1 MRKRAIM
8 VLIVLLL
15 SPPGV
20 GARAEDQP
28 PRRARPPQWSADVIE
43 VFFEDARIHLAG
55 DRPTREPAVFPAASA
70 ATTSEATDLQDD
82 TKWSTLI
89 EAGELTSEVKS
100 VHNRLSSL
108 LERAGSFKSGGNA
121 DCRREFSLLAVLFGV
136 VDQYDQEIRWQQEAV
151 RMRALCSQA
160 AHACETAS
168 DESFAL
174 AADVH
179 SQIADLL
186 RGQSISRQASDTVA
200 PVDRG
205 QLMQRMELAVE
216 ENISPWLANRK
227 EFRRRKS
234 NVAHESQLLAVLART
249 IRREDYD
256 FADDKDFVEITRE
269 LGRASRELTEAS
281 EQGNYEAARQAV
293 GRVTQSC
300 SNCHDGYR
308 G

>member
-1 MRKRAIM
+1 MRKWAIT

-20 GARAEDQP
+20 GAGADDQP
-28 PRRARPPQWSADVIE
+28 PRRARPPQWSTDVVK
-43 VFFEDARIHLAG
+43 VFFEDARKHLAG
-55 DRPTREPAVFPAASA
+55 DRPTRAPAVSSAA

-89 EAGELTSEVKS
+89 EADALTVEVKS
-100 VHNRLSSL
+100 VHNRLISL
-108 LERAGSFKSGGNA
+108 LARAGSFKSGGNA

-151 RMRALCSQA
+151 RMRALCTQA

-174 AADVH
+174 AADVRL
-179 SQIADLL
+179 QIADLL

-234 NVAHESQLLAVLART
+234 VVAHESQLLAVLART
-249 IRREDYD
+249 IRREGYD
-256 FADDKDFVEITRE
+256 FADDEDFVEITRE

-281 EQGNYEAARQAV
+281 EQGNYEAARQAI

-308 G
+308 N

>member
-20 GARAEDQP
+20 WARAEDQLP
-28 PRRARPPQWSADVIE
+28 LRARPPQWSADVVE
-43 VFFEDARIHLAG
+43 VFFEDSRKHLAG
-55 DRPTREPAVFPAASA
+55 DRPTREPAVSPAA
-70 ATTSEATDLQDD
+70 ATTSEATDLQGD
-82 TKWSTLI
+82 TKWSALI
-89 EAGELTSEVKS
+89 EAGALTVEVKS
-100 VHNRLSSL
+100 VLNRLISL
-108 LERAGSFKSGGNA
+108 LARAGSFKSGGNA

-136 VDQYDQEIRWQQEAV
+136 VDQYDQEIRWQQQAV
-151 RMRALCSQA
+151 RMRALCTQA

-186 RGQSISRQASDTVA
+186 RGQSMSRQTPAAEA
-200 PVDRG
+200 PIDRG

-234 NVAHESQLLAVLART
+234 DVAHESQLLAVLART
-249 IRREDYD
+249 IRREGYD
-256 FADDKDFVEITRE
+256 FADDETFVEIARQ

-281 EQGNYEAARQAV
+281 EQGNYEAAQQAI

-300 SNCHDGYR
+300 SDCHDGYR

>member
-20 GARAEDQP
+20 WAGTEDQP
-28 PRRARPPQWSADVIE
+28 KLRARPPQWSADVVE
-43 VFFEDARIHLAG
+43 VFFEDARKHLAG
-55 DRPTREPAVFPAASA
+55 DRPSRARAVSPAA
-70 ATTSEATDLQDD
+70 ATTNEVTDLQGD

-89 EAGELTSEVKS
+89 EAGALTAEVKS
-100 VHNRLSSL
+100 VHNRLISL
-108 LERAGSFKSGGNA
+108 LARAGSFKSGGNA
-121 DCRREFSLLAVLFGV
+121 DCRREFSLLVVLFGV
-136 VDQYDQEIRWQQEAV
+136 VDEYDQEIRWQQEAV

-174 AADVH
+174 AADVR

-186 RGQSISRQASDTVA
+186 RGQSMSRQMPAAEA
-200 PVDRG
+200 PIVRG

-234 NVAHESQLLAVLART
+234 DVAHESQLLAVLART
-249 IRREDYD
+249 ICREGFE
-256 FADDKDFVEITRE
+256 FADDEAFVEIARE
-269 LGRASRELTEAS
+269 LGWASRELTEAS
-281 EQGNYEAARQAV
+281 EQGNYEAARQAI
-293 GRVTQSC
+293 GRLTQSC
-300 SNCHDGYR
+300 SDCHDGYR
-308 G
+308 D